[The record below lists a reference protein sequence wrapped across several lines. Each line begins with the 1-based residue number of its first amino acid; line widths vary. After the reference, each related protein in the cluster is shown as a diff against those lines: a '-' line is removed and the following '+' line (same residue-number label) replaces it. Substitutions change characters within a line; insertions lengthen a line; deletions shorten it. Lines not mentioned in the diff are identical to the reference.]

1 MEEIKRATIC
11 FEAHEHQALRL
22 RAAASVRSI
31 LEIVNKAVRI
41 ALAEDSDDLCDVEI
55 RQAEPSADFE
65 DLVSNL

>member
-1 MEEIKRATIC
+1 
-11 FEAHEHQALRL
+11 
-22 RAAASVRSI
+22 

-65 DLVSNL
+65 DLVSNLGKSERIKIHSIKRSFKRTPDYFGQGDE

>member
-1 MEEIKRATIC
+1 M
-11 FEAHEHQALRL
+11 
-22 RAAASVRSI
+22 RAAASIRSI

-55 RQAEPSADFE
+55 RQAEPSEVFE

>member
-1 MEEIKRATIC
+1 
-11 FEAHEHQALRL
+11 
-22 RAAASVRSI
+22 

-65 DLVSNL
+65 DLVSNLLKSERIKIHSIKRSFKRTPDYFGQGDE